1 MSSTAHTEAFE
12 KLRTEVLNRVMPGLR
27 HKMLGKL
34 QPVTLLSQVLSRKLS
49 LGSADNAYVQTQVDE
64 IKLNARLLT
73 VAMQNLFTWVALD
86 APVQLPAEDL
96 LDECVDLLKME
107 CYTNHLII
115 TNHVTS
121 RQPLPAL
128 EARVLLCAGIILL
141 ADKQA
146 LEKTL
151 EIRASDDAI
160 QFKWNK
166 ACTTSVSSNPG
177 MLRNWDWITDIS
189 PACQIEMIDSGI
201 QFSFPVA
208 DLV

>member
-1 MSSTAHTEAFE
+1 MSMPACPEAFE

-49 LGSADNAYVQTQVDE
+49 LGNADNAYVQTQVDE
-64 IKLNARLLT
+64 IKLNARLVT
-73 VAMQNLFTWVALD
+73 AATQNLFTWVAVD

-121 RQPLPAL
+121 RQQLPAL

-146 LEKTL
+146 LEKTV
-151 EIRASDDAI
+151 EIRSVDQAI

-166 ACTTSVSSNPG
+166 ACTSADSSNPG
-177 MLRNWDWITDIS
+177 MLNNWDWITDIS
-189 PACQIEMIDSGI
+189 PKCQIEMIDSGI
-201 QFSFPVA
+201 QFDFQA
-208 DLV
+208 AA